1 MGRLPAE
8 HEPHQQQTN
17 ASSRSALA
25 AVPTTSSPARLSLSP
40 RCHDDTVGTG
50 RAGSRFTSPVMFPTF
65 FESSYNTVTN

>member
-40 RCHDDTVGTG
+40 RCHDDG
-50 RAGSRFTSPVMFPTF
+50 RADSRFTSPVMFPIF